1 MWRLKKKIVIFL
13 IILFILFFL
22 YEIYCYISVKNCIDR
37 AYRLEKG
44 IEKIDDINDPLWGAQ
59 YVVGSHDS
67 TSVDVFIAPK
77 LLLLGKNSGKGY
89 MFVFYKYY
97 DENGELVVTSG
108 PEEEIFYFTKE
119 NDKWDLEK
127 IYSRP

>member
-1 MWRLKKKIVIFL
+1 MKRKVVYTF
-13 IILFILFFL
+13 IILLILFFL
-22 YEIYCYISVKNCIDR
+22 YELYCYISVKNCIER
-37 AYRLEKG
+37 ACKLEEG
-44 IEKIDDINDPLWGAQ
+44 IEKIDNINDPLWGAQ

-77 LLLLGKNSGKGY
+77 LLLLGKNSGEGY

-108 PEEEIFYFTKE
+108 PEEEIFYFIKNSE
-119 NDKWDLEK
+119 KWELEK
-127 IYSRP
+127 VYRRP

>member
-1 MWRLKKKIVIFL
+1 MKRKVVYTF
-13 IILFILFFL
+13 IILLILFLL
-22 YEIYCYISVKNCIDR
+22 YELYCYISVKQCIDR
-37 AYRLEKG
+37 AYELKEG
-44 IEKIDDINDPLWGAQ
+44 IEKIDNINDPLWGAQ

-77 LLLLGKNSGKGY
+77 LLLLGKNTGKGY

-108 PEEEIFYFTKE
+108 PEEEIFYFIKNSE
-119 NDKWDLEK
+119 KWELEK
-127 IYSRP
+127 VYRRP

>member
-1 MWRLKKKIVIFL
+1 MKRKVVYTF
-13 IILFILFFL
+13 IILLILFFL
-22 YEIYCYISVKNCIDR
+22 YELYCYISVKHCIDR
-37 AYRLEKG
+37 AYELKEG
-44 IEKIDDINDPLWGAQ
+44 IEKIDNINDPLWGAQ

-77 LLLLGKNSGKGY
+77 LLLLGKNTGKGY

>member
-1 MWRLKKKIVIFL
+1 MKRKVVYTFF
-13 IILFILFFL
+13 ILLILFFL
-22 YEIYCYISVKNCIDR
+22 YELYCYISVKNCIER
-37 AYRLEKG
+37 ACKLEEG

-108 PEEEIFYFTKE
+108 PEEEIFYFIKNSE
-119 NDKWDLEK
+119 KWELEK
-127 IYSRP
+127 VYRRP